1 MDSAAHLDI
10 DDGTRDRLAVS
21 AVLYAAGRRTYVT
34 GCVADVLDAN
44 AGRFGLAAR
53 TRRLLIRLD
62 GGMSTLGDPYI
73 DVPVWRKTADR
84 LRAAGHDHT
93 HGLDGDPAD
102 LRTFM
107 FCAFRHD
114 MHSLNHAP
122 MRLGLLDDRTVL
134 DASWRDMAA
143 RDLYEVGLAP
153 PCAPEPSMQHLEP
166 TETRSGGT
174 WDHVYLRLVQ

>member
-53 TRRLLIRLD
+53 TRMLIRLD

-73 DVPVWRKTADR
+73 DVPV
-84 LRAAGHDHT
+84 
-93 HGLDGDPAD
+93 
-102 LRTFM
+102 
-107 FCAFRHD
+107 
-114 MHSLNHAP
+114 
-122 MRLGLLDDRTVL
+122 
-134 DASWRDMAA
+134 
-143 RDLYEVGLAP
+143 
-153 PCAPEPSMQHLEP
+153 
-166 TETRSGGT
+166 
-174 WDHVYLRLVQ
+174 